1 MVLTKMFELCSV
13 ENVMNVLKQKTLS
26 SVLLALLVVASV
38 ADASEPRNY
47 IARAFSMSTGEVLYT
62 EHHQELWAEGKLIG
76 GSVEYLD
83 AAGRTFARK
92 ALSFDRGLFA
102 PSFSMIDER
111 DGFREGASW
120 SADGLRLFALREGD
134 GRERLIEE
142 PPAVAVVDAG
152 FHRYM
157 QAALPSLIAGKGGE
171 FSFAVPSFGR
181 FVKFRVEMV
190 DRDGPDRIR
199 LRMKPSNAFLR
210 LLADPIELVYD
221 SSGRLLVFEGVT
233 NIPDEAGERH
243 LARIVFEYPSTSS
256 EESGQQVAA
265 AG

>member
-1 MVLTKMFELCSV
+1 
-13 ENVMNVLKQKTLS
+13 MNVLELKTISQVTLG
-26 SVLLALLVVASV
+26 LLLVAST
-38 ADASEPRNY
+38 AIASEPIHY
-47 IARAFSMSTGEVLYT
+47 VARAFSMSTGEVLYT
-62 EHHQELWAEGKLIG
+62 EHHREFWDEGRLIG
-76 GSVEYLD
+76 GSVEYRD
-83 AAGRTFARK
+83 AAGQTFARK
-92 ALSFDRGLFA
+92 ELSFDRGLFA
-102 PSFSMIDER
+102 PSFSMFDER

-120 SADGLRLFALREGD
+120 SGDGLRLFAVREGD
-134 GRERLIEE
+134 DRERLIEE

-157 QAALPSLIAGKGGE
+157 QAVLPSLVAGKGGE

-181 FVKFRVEMV
+181 FLKFRVEMV
-190 DRDGPDRIR
+190 DREGPERIR

-221 SSGRLLVFEGVT
+221 SSGRLLEFEGVT

-243 LARIVFEYPSTSS
+243 LARIVFEYPNARD
-256 EESGQQVAA
+256 EESEQQIAA